1 MSNQEELNRGNGGT
15 PRSAVEFTLDFEP
28 QTEDQLIGF
37 AKWLRAGEQGL
48 IVNYRWVLGDRI
60 NQSNETV
67 YGEDTIGK
75 IAAEAG
81 YSKST
86 IHKSKQFA
94 QRYSHDQKESLLNG
108 SFVLSWRDI
117 ALNLTID
124 PEDLIRAYSESSD
137 QDEFR
142 NAVTRLKPTRNF
154 SARAPR
160 KTRDVLEVEN
170 KELRNHVSD
179 LNALNG
185 ALRQRIEELKRQLE
199 TTSVAL
205 PDFDKETEA
214 AKALNNSRYGKTK
227 LYQVLL

>member
-1 MSNQEELNRGNGGT
+1 MSNQEELNRDNGGT
-15 PRSAVEFTLDFEP
+15 PRSAVEFTLNFQP

-48 IVNYRWVLGDRI
+48 IVNSRWVLGDRI

-94 QRYSHDQKESLLNG
+94 QMYSCDQKESLLNG

-124 PEDLIRAYSESSD
+124 PEDLIQAYSESSE

-142 NAVTRLKPTRNF
+142 NAVTQIKQTMSPQSQN
-154 SARAPR
+154 PR
-160 KTRDVLEVEN
+160 ESHKTRSELEAEN
-170 KELRNHVSD
+170 TELRNRVSD
-179 LNALNG
+179 LEEENTELQAKIQKLEEEQG
-185 ALRQRIEELKRQLE
+185 GSEEPEKYPPDGMTLAEWVAQIEI
-199 TTSVAL
+199 
-205 PDFDKETEA
+205 EA
-214 AKALNNSRYGKTK
+214 ALKK
-227 LYQVLL
+227 